1 MNRQCLMRWLG
12 RYAPPEVAALVGA
25 LLGALVGARMGGA
38 VGGALGGTAGE
49 GLAFYAVVVVRE
61 LRAERATAAP
71 RSLRQVLVDLL
82 VEFGPAEA
90 LDSLLVRPLA
100 MYAGPMVTDDLLSG
114 TVAGKVAADLVFY
127 ALAALAFEQRRARRK
142 VPDPLA
148 PAVLDAAPHRTPY
161 LLMDLDRVVGAFH
174 ALRTTLPVDE
184 VHYATK
190 CNPDPGVLAALHRS
204 GCRFEIASYPE
215 LVALRKVGVRAADVL
230 FSNPVKPPDHVG
242 RAFAAGCWRFAVD
255 SATELGKVATHAP
268 GSAVFVRLQSAGGP
282 VGTVPSEGKFGVEPG
297 EAVRLLLDAAILGLR
312 PYGVTFH
319 VGSQML
325 EPQAWGTAI
334 DQVGALLTALD
345 RSGVR
350 LEMLDIGGGFPA
362 RYSADVPPLAAYADE
377 IGRALDRLPYRPR
390 VVAEPGR
397 ALVAEAGVL
406 VTTVLGRARRRGRDW
421 VHLDVGAFNGLMEA
435 LETGNR
441 LAYPL
446 SDSRRGIPTRCHVTG
461 PSCDSQD
468 TILFD
473 TALSGD
479 LTCGDRVYIGSA
491 GAYTTAYASRFN
503 GFDVPRVRCAGPR
516 DGAAPVPSAPP
527 AVPIGSENLT

>member
-1 MNRQCLMRWLG
+1 MRWLG
-12 RYAPPEVAALVGA
+12 RYAPPEAAAILGA
-25 LLGALVGARMGGA
+25 LLGALLGAQLGGA
-38 VGGALGGTAGE
+38 VGGAVGGTVGE

-61 LRAERATAAP
+61 LRSERATAAP
-71 RSLRQVLVDLL
+71 RSLRQVLLDLL

-100 MYAGPMVTDDLLSG
+100 MYVGPMITGDLLSG

-127 ALAALAFEQRRARRK
+127 ALAAFTFEQQRRARRTI
-142 VPDPLA
+142 PDPLA
-148 PAVLDAAPHRTPY
+148 PAVLDAVPHRTPY
-161 LLMDLDRVVGAFH
+161 LLMDLDRVVEAFH
-174 ALRTTLPVDE
+174 TLRTTLPVDE

-190 CNPDPGVLAALHRS
+190 CNPDPGVLAALHRA

-215 LVALRKVGVRAADVL
+215 LVVLRKVGVRAADVL
-230 FSNPVKPPDHVG
+230 FSNPVKPPDHVA
-242 RAFAAGCWRFAVD
+242 RAFAAGCRRFAVD
-255 SATELGKVATHAP
+255 SATELGKIATHAP
-268 GSAVFVRLQSAGGP
+268 GAAVYVRLQSADGP
-282 VGTVPSEGKFGVEPG
+282 VGTVPSEGKFGVDPE
-297 EAVRLLLDAAILGLR
+297 EAIRLLLDAAILGLR

-325 EPQAWGTAI
+325 EPRAWGTAI
-334 DQVGALLTALD
+334 DHVGELLTALG

-350 LEMLDIGGGFPA
+350 LEMLDVGGGFPS
-362 RYSADVPPLAAYADE
+362 RYSTDVPPLTAYADE
-377 IGRALDRLPYRPR
+377 IERALDRLPYRPR

-406 VTTVLGRARRRGRDW
+406 VTTVLGRARRRGHDW
-421 VHLDVGAFNGLMEA
+421 VHLDVGAFNGVMEA

-441 LAYPL
+441 LVYPL

-473 TALSGD
+473 TALSAD
-479 LTCGDRVYIGSA
+479 LAGGDRVYIGSA

-503 GFDVPRVRCAGPR
+503 GFDVPQVRCVGPR
-516 DGAAPVPSAPP
+516 DGTAHAPRVPPTVAM
-527 AVPIGSENLT
+527 GSET